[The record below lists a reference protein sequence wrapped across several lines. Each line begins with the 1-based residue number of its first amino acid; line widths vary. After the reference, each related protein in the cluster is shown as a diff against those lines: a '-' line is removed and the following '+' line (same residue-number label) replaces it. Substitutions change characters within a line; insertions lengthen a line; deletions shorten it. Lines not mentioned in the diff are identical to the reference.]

1 MLKHHPRKSC
11 GSPSSRPKRS
21 AVVSTVTSSRHAH
34 ETHRLRHFGSPEFWR
49 AVALARSR
57 RRPKQPIVQCG
68 YGRRGGRDCRTVRS
82 VDATAAACL
91 ARGTSHRTSCEP
103 QSRSADPRSCQSA
116 AGAHPWRPSRALRR
130 RLHTMPGALEKG
142 GLSADPGAVLRPVR
156 HWCASGVD
164 TPTPSSYATPGRR
177 PAARKPI
184 TLR

>member
-1 MLKHHPRKSC
+1 MRMKPTGYDTSARQNS
-11 GSPSSRPKRS
+11 GEPSP
-21 AVVSTVTSSRHAH
+21 
-34 ETHRLRHFGSPEFWR
+34 LLG
-49 AVALARSR
+49 
-57 RRPKQPIVQCG
+57 
-68 YGRRGGRDCRTVRS
+68 RGGDRNSRS
-82 VDATAAACL
+82 CSADMADVEAEIAGLFDRSTQQLRL
-91 ARGTSHRTSCEP
+91 AWREAHRTGPPVSL
-103 QSRSADPRSCQSA
+103 SRDLPIRGLANQLQERIHGGPA
-116 AGAHPWRPSRALRR
+116 VRR